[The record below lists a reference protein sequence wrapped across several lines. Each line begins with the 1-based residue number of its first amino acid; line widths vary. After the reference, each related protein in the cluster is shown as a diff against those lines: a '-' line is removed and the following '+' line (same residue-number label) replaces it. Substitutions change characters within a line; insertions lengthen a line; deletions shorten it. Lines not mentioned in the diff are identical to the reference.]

1 MSPPIELTNGRK
13 KTRHEYPHR
22 GSARP
27 DLPLCELAVVKG
39 VNSVDRTLSLDY
51 LNRSGGEPAAPVWAD
66 TGDYSLPAVNDQV
79 FVFIDRA
86 TRPQVL
92 GMRDYNFSD
101 KVAANQLPTVLAG
114 EKCIYN
120 SATGARLHF
129 RANGDVLLLTER
141 EEGLEIK
148 PGERVKLKAPALME
162 VIGSA
167 GKIAFGDVRRRQKGM
182 LPTVPTSDDAVIN
195 PSTGV
200 LPHREFTV
208 EVKAQVLPGPI
219 TGLQRAAR
227 FSMGTGVI
235 DNDGQWEQLK
245 SFGTNLRAILEITA
259 LTGTPLSS
267 IQMDE
272 VGNIEIFS
280 TLMARIR
287 SNLAEVIASEITL
300 KASQITLGRFRR
312 YSALLSELFLIM
324 YNTHTHSTPL
334 GPTSPPQ
341 PIAVPAAV
349 LSKTV
354 GLE

>member
-1 MSPPIELTNGRK
+1 M
-13 KTRHEYPHR
+13 
-22 GSARP
+22 
-27 DLPLCELAVVKG
+27 PLCELAVVRG
-39 VNSVDRTLSLDY
+39 VNSSDRTVAVDY
-51 LNRSGGEPAAPVWAD
+51 LNRSGGEPAVPVWSD
-66 TGDYSLPAVNDQV
+66 PGSYSLPAVNDQV
-79 FVFIDRA
+79 LVLIDRA
-86 TRPQVL
+86 TRPHVL

-101 KVAANQLPTVLAG
+101 KVVANTLPTVLAG
-114 EKCIYN
+114 EKALYHPT
-120 SATGARLHF
+120 TGARLHF

-148 PGERVKLKAPALME
+148 PGERVKMKAPALME
-162 VIGSA
+162 IIGSA
-167 GKIAFGDVRRRQKGM
+167 GKLAFGDVRRRQKGL
-182 LPTVPTSDDAVIN
+182 LPIVPASDDTVIN
-195 PSTGV
+195 PTSGV

-208 EVKAQVLPGPI
+208 EVKAQVMPGPV

-280 TLMARIR
+280 TLVARIR

-341 PIAVPAAV
+341 PIATPAAV
-349 LSKTV
+349 TSKIV
-354 GLE
+354 GME